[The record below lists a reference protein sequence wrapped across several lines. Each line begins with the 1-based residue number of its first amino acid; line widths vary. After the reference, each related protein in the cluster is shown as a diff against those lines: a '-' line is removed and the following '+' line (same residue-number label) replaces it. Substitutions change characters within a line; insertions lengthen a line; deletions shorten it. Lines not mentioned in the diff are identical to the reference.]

1 MLIKGSRVK
10 LCFGNYTKFL
20 YCIVFCLMVWKNLNK
35 NFIKIINSFKKV
47 SNMFFKISV
56 SKERLKAEYKLKFVF
71 RALVLIVGQLEYYLN
86 YHKLLAQKYLIAWKK
101 KRLPQKLPLVIIR
114 CSHQFSC
121 FYTESKKKFGDF
133 RWMFRIPKKVLVE
146 LGLPLEN

>member
-1 MLIKGSRVK
+1 MLIKESRVK

-35 NFIKIINSFKKV
+35 NFIKIINSFKKCLTC
-47 SNMFFKISV
+47 FCTSV

-86 YHKLLAQKYLIAWKK
+86 YHKLFWLKSI
-101 KRLPQKLPLVIIR
+101 
-114 CSHQFSC
+114 
-121 FYTESKKKFGDF
+121 
-133 RWMFRIPKKVLVE
+133 
-146 LGLPLEN
+146 

>member
-1 MLIKGSRVK
+1 
-10 LCFGNYTKFL
+10 
-20 YCIVFCLMVWKNLNK
+20 MVWKNLNK

-86 YHKLLAQKYLIAWKK
+86 YHKLWLKSI
-101 KRLPQKLPLVIIR
+101 
-114 CSHQFSC
+114 
-121 FYTESKKKFGDF
+121 
-133 RWMFRIPKKVLVE
+133 
-146 LGLPLEN
+146 